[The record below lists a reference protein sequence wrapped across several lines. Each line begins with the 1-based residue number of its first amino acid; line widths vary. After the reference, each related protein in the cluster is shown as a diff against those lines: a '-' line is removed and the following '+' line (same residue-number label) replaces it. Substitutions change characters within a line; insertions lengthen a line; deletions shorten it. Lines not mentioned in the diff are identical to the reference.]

1 MHILHT
7 IASLRSYLRS
17 ERQQGKSV
25 GFVPTMG
32 ALHEGHLSLIEASKA
47 QNDLTVCSIFVNPT
61 QFNNP
66 DDLAR
71 YPRTLDADCA
81 MLASAGCDVAFAP
94 SAEEMYGKASEASV
108 GFKRQTPSPTDALAL
123 PHPNHSKRQT
133 PSPTDAYDKPI
144 LKFDFGDL
152 ERVMEGAFRPGH
164 FNGVGIVV
172 SKLFNIVQ
180 PDRTYFG
187 QKDLQQVAVVRRMMI
202 DLGFQ
207 IELHP
212 CPTLR
217 EADGLAMSSRNRN
230 LTPEERAIASHIFQ
244 GLTLA
249 KSQLTDGQSPT
260 IVKALMEAHF
270 VQQPAFR
277 LEYFEIVNTYTLQPV
292 EVLQPAGQTALCIA
306 AFLGKVRLIDNVVF

>member
-1 MHILHT
+1 MHLFHSIVE
-7 IASLRSYLRS
+7 IRSYLRLQ
-17 ERQQGKSV
+17 RQQGKSI

-32 ALHEGHLSLIEASKA
+32 ALHEGHLSLIAASKA
-47 QNDLTVCSIFVNPT
+47 QNNLTVCSIFVNPI

-81 MLASAGCDVAFAP
+81 LLSPSGCDVVFAP
-94 SAEEMYGKASEASV
+94 SAEEMYPEKS
-108 GFKRQTPSPTDALAL
+108 T
-123 PHPNHSKRQT
+123 
-133 PSPTDAYDKPI
+133 

-152 ERVMEGAFRPGH
+152 ERVMEGQFRTGH

-172 SKLFNIVQ
+172 AKLFNIVQ
-180 PDRTYFG
+180 PDCTYFG

-230 LTPEERAIASHIFQ
+230 LTEDERAIASHVFA
-244 GLTLA
+244 GLTLGKSLLLSGQKPSKVKEAVTVHFA
-249 KSQLTDGQSPT
+249 K
-260 IVKALMEAHF
+260 E
-270 VQQPAFR
+270 PAFS
-277 LEYFEIVNTYTLQPV
+277 LEYFEIVNAHTLQIIDKN
-292 EVLQPAGQTALCIA
+292 QPTSQTALCIA
-306 AFLGKVRLIDNVVF
+306 ACLGKVRLIDNVVF

>member
-1 MHILHT
+1 MQIFHS
-7 IASLRSYLRS
+7 IAELRSYLRS
-17 ERQQGKSV
+17 QRQEGKTI

-47 QNDLTVCSIFVNPT
+47 QNDLTVCSIFVNPI

-66 DDLAR
+66 DDLSR

-81 MLASAGCDVAFAP
+81 MLAPAGCDVVFAP
-94 SAEEMYGKASEASV
+94 SAEEMYGPAQTSDRSSLSSDGSNPSV
-108 GFKRQTPSPTDALAL
+108 
-123 PHPNHSKRQT
+123 
-133 PSPTDAYDKPI
+133 AYAKPI
-144 LKFDFGDL
+144 LKFDFGEL
-152 ERVMEGAFRPGH
+152 ERVMEGQFRPGH

-230 LTPEERAIASHIFQ
+230 LTAEERPLASHIFK

-249 KSQLTDGQSPT
+249 KSLLLSGTPPSE
-260 IVKALMEAHF
+260 VKQEINLHF
-270 VQQPAFR
+270 GKEPAFR
-277 LEYFEIVNTYTLQPV
+277 LEYFEIVNAYTLQPIDSQAP
-292 EVLQPAGQTALCIA
+292 EDQTALCIA
-306 AFLGKVRLIDNVVF
+306 AYLGKVRLIDNLVF